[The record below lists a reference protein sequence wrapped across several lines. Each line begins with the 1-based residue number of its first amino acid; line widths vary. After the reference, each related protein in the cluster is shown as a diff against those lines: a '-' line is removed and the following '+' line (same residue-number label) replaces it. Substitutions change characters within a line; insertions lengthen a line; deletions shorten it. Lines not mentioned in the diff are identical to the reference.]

1 MVSGETLYLS
11 MKRLVRSSLLRF
23 VRCWRLNAALAMNK
37 GTVEIGNSKSSCDQF
52 MIARPSSVS
61 PGFQTTYKPHVAK
74 LACLGWMIT
83 LRVVFE
89 FEKLYSRVLEGVG
102 NI

>member
-1 MVSGETLYLS
+1 MT
-11 MKRLVRSSLLRF
+11 
-23 VRCWRLNAALAMNK
+23 K
-37 GTVEIGNSKSSCDQF
+37 GTVETGNSKSSCDQF

-61 PGFQTTYKPHVAK
+61 PGFQTIYKPHVAK

-89 FEKLYSRVLEGVG
+89 FEKLYSKVLEGVG